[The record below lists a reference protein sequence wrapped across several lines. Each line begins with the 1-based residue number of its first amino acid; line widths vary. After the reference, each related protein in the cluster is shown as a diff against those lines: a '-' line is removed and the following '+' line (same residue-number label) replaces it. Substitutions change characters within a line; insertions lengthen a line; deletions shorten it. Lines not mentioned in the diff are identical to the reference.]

1 MDSESLEDLNVNYK
15 ELRSLMEILEKRI
28 QYLQSNAGQLAGA
41 YVIFEGIMYF
51 QVLLSSVMVH
61 GTWWIPL
68 CLSAFVSIAF
78 WLSFINSVRD
88 WVRVREQQDRVF
100 MEQERLYQKIYSTRN
115 GPGENSA
122 VQSLAKPFAFVRF
135 QRYACVG
142 AIHCALFS
150 FTLLLS
156 YALLT
161 IPNPHELRW
170 GSKSNPV

>member
-1 MDSESLEDLNVNYK
+1 MDSESLEELNVNYK
-15 ELRSLMEILEKRI
+15 ELRSLIEILEKRI
-28 QYLQSNAGQLAGA
+28 QYLQSNASQLAGA
-41 YVIFEGIMYF
+41 YVIFEGIMYM
-51 QVLLSSVMVH
+51 QVLLPSVTVH

-88 WVRVREQQDRVF
+88 WVRVRGQQDRVF
-100 MEQERLYQKIYSTRN
+100 MEQERLYRKIYSTRSGRSQN
-115 GPGENSA
+115 DDA
-122 VQSLAKPFAFVRF
+122 LQSLAKPFAFVRF

-161 IPNPHELRW
+161 I
-170 GSKSNPV
+170 SKPL